1 MFVCFISAFVG
12 FAERVEDEVDSV
24 GGGGGGGGGE
34 GEGREV
40 MESSEHLA
48 DAQERFS

>member
-24 GGGGGGGGGE
+24 GGGGGGGE

>member
-1 MFVCFISAFVG
+1 LFVCFISAFVG

-24 GGGGGGGGGE
+24 GGGGGGGGE